1 MRRKPGTLI
10 AIEQS
15 ILAAAII
22 LRSTAEEEFHGYRIA
37 REVKNKTDARHLTSH
52 GTLYRALARLE
63 QTGFLVSRWEDPVL
77 AAREGR
83 PLRKLYRLTL
93 WLSSYMGLTA
103 TLVTVWMLLAVLAVG
118 YVVLAAMFLGGA
130 SIVWYVGL
138 SGGAAGMR
146 LLADRIRSRVQG

>member
-83 PLRKLYRLTL
+83 PLRKLYRLT
-93 WLSSYMGLTA
+93 
-103 TLVTVWMLLAVLAVG
+103 
-118 YVVLAAMFLGGA
+118 
-130 SIVWYVGL
+130 
-138 SGGAAGMR
+138 AAGTTAGEAAVSELR
-146 LLADRIRSRVQG
+146 DSRDSSTPLKPIRAA